1 MSSVALDRPGDV
13 HALPRL
19 PGFGEKFSVRRPTLM
34 DCVLLDCV
42 LSDRVFFYRR
52 LLDRQLSAL
61 ALAGVLL
68 AATAAGAETF
78 KKEDLLR
85 GTTITHAQC
94 DATAQTLWLNLQGRD
109 FCVRYYLSTAGGE
122 GRRPIV
128 FLQGDQLGK
137 FNPKT
142 WTWVDTSEAKDV
154 DTDDIMKMAD
164 GFSKEAKTTAIYLA
178 RIGVDGTSGNHMSRK
193 TLLELELINAA
204 LDAIKQR
211 HGFEGFHLAG
221 QSGGSKIVA
230 GLIGLRRDIACAVIG
245 SGPLV
250 APDSRKSTDPGRTS
264 FDATENIAQVAQN
277 RSLRPILVTDKADK
291 TVPVGQQT
299 GYVDRL
305 RKAGGQ
311 VPQLFVEAPE
321 TSDDKH
327 HGVAIYTELVTAGC
341 VLGRSD
347 EEIARAVGTLVKRNV
362 EYNERRHREAGAKA
376 SILAAARQ
384 AAPDPSLATAGKK

>member
-1 MSSVALDRPGDV
+1 MLG
-13 HALPRL
+13 
-19 PGFGEKFSVRRPTLM
+19 M
-34 DCVLLDCV
+34 DCTVLTRMCPTIALA
-42 LSDRVFFYRR
+42 
-52 LLDRQLSAL
+52 SAL
-61 ALAGVLL
+61 LI
-68 AATAAGAETF
+68 ATGAGAEVF

-85 GTTITHAQC
+85 GITITRAQC
-94 DATAQTLWLNLQGRD
+94 DATPQTLWLNLHGRD

-122 GRRPIV
+122 GPRPVV

-137 FNPKT
+137 FSPKT
-142 WTWVDTSEAKDV
+142 WTWTDTSEAKDV

-164 GFSKEAKTTAIYLA
+164 AFSKETKTTAIYLA

-211 HGFEGFHLAG
+211 YGFEGFHLAG

-250 APDSRKSTDPGRTS
+250 APDSRKSTDPGRTA
-264 FDATENIAQVAQN
+264 FDTTENIARVAQN

-291 TVPVGQQT
+291 TVPLGQQT

-305 RKAGGQ
+305 RKAGRQ
-311 VPQLFVEAPE
+311 IPQLFVEAAE
-321 TSDDKH
+321 ASDDKH

-341 VLGRSD
+341 VLGRTD

-362 EYNERRHREAGAKA
+362 EYNERRRKEAGARA
-376 SILAAARQ
+376 SILAVARQ
-384 AAPDPSLATAGKK
+384 AVPDPAGATAAKK

>member
-1 MSSVALDRPGDV
+1 MTGRLSFSGVSVVFSSQQIRQ
-13 HALPRL
+13 
-19 PGFGEKFSVRRPTLM
+19 PTLV
-34 DCVLLDCV
+34 DRLS
-42 LSDRVFFYRR
+42 SDRVSFERM
-52 LLDRQLSAL
+52 LSVI

-68 AATAAGAETF
+68 AATGAGAEVF

-85 GTTITHAQC
+85 GITITHAQC
-94 DATAQTLWLNLQGRD
+94 DATPQTLWLNLHGRD

-122 GRRPIV
+122 GPRPVV

-137 FNPKT
+137 LNPKT
-142 WTWVDTSEAKDV
+142 WTWTDTSEAKDV
-154 DTDDIMKMAD
+154 DTDDIMTMAD
-164 GFSKEAKTTAIYLA
+164 GFSKQAKTTAVYLA

-193 TLLELELINAA
+193 TLLELELMNVA

-211 HGFEGFHLAG
+211 YGFEGFHLAG

-250 APDSRKSTDPGRTS
+250 APDPRNSTDPGRTS
-264 FDATENIAQVAQN
+264 FDATANISQVAQN

-291 TVPVGQQT
+291 TVPLGQQT

-305 RKAGGQ
+305 RKAGRP
-311 VPQLFVEAPE
+311 VPQLFVEAAE
-321 TSDDKH
+321 TIDEKH
-327 HGVAIYTELVTAGC
+327 HGVVIYTELVTAGC
-341 VLGRSD
+341 VLGRPD
-347 EEIARAVGTLVKRNV
+347 EEIARAVSTLVKRNA
-362 EYNERRHREAGAKA
+362 EYNERRHKEASAKA

-384 AAPDPSLATAGKK
+384 PVPDPSVETAGKR

>member
-1 MSSVALDRPGDV
+1 MLNSYAIRRPAGRASLERMPWNRVLSTVALAV
-13 HALPRL
+13 AL
-19 PGFGEKFSVRRPTLM
+19 G
-34 DCVLLDCV
+34 
-42 LSDRVFFYRR
+42 
-52 LLDRQLSAL
+52 
-61 ALAGVLL
+61 
-68 AATAAGAETF
+68 AATDAGAEVF

-85 GTTITHAQC
+85 GITITHAQC
-94 DATAQTLWLNLQGRD
+94 DATAQTLWLSLQGRD

-122 GRRPIV
+122 GLRPVV

-137 FNPKT
+137 FNTKS
-142 WTWVDTSEAKDV
+142 WTWIDTSEAKDV
-154 DTDDIMKMAD
+154 DTDDIMKIAD

-193 TLLELELINAA
+193 TLLELELMNAA

-221 QSGGSKIVA
+221 QSGGSKIVG
-230 GLIGLRRDIACAVIG
+230 GLIRLRRDIACAVIG

-250 APDSRKSTDPGRTS
+250 APDERKSADPGRTA

-277 RSLRPILVTDKADK
+277 RALRPILVTDKADK
-291 TVPVGQQT
+291 TVPIGQQT

-305 RKAGGQ
+305 RKAGRQ
-311 VPQLFVEAPE
+311 IPELFVEAAE
-321 TSDDKH
+321 VTDDKH
-327 HGVAIYTELVTAGC
+327 HGVTAYTELVTAGC

-347 EEIARAVGTLVKRNV
+347 DEIARAVSTLVKRNA
-362 EYNERRHREAGAKA
+362 EYNERRHKEAGAKA

-384 AAPDPSLATAGKK
+384 PAAESSVATAEKK